1 MKTIK
6 FEVSYKTE
14 PGLPKHTQI
23 FNHES
28 AATAFMFHIE
38 TNGGISVMQR
48 VEKTEP
54 IQTRTNLDNDYDL

>member
-1 MKTIK
+1 MKTIT

-14 PGLPKHTQI
+14 PGLPKHTQT

-48 VEKTEP
+48 VERNEP
-54 IQTRTNLDNDYDL
+54 IKRTSMEEDYDL

>member
-1 MKTIK
+1 MKTIQY
-6 FEVSYKTE
+6 EVAYRTE
-14 PGLPKHTQI
+14 AGMPKHIQI

-48 VEKTEP
+48 VERNEP
-54 IQTRTNLDNDYDL
+54 IKRTNIEEDYDL